1 MGRIGDRTIRLPDC
15 VMLLVAGW
23 PLRALLACCLLA
35 TVVSILTGLSV
46 WIRHD
51 ASGDAMVGLFLLLVG
66 ASFVA
71 AVVFLF
77 AAGARFLVLLGL
89 RHLP

>member
-35 TVVSILTGLSV
+35 TVVSILTGL
-46 WIRHD
+46 
-51 ASGDAMVGLFLLLVG
+51 
-66 ASFVA
+66 
-71 AVVFLF
+71 
-77 AAGARFLVLLGL
+77 
-89 RHLP
+89 